1 MPSTKHCPFA
11 AAGAANGFGAR
22 QEAPPR
28 ADGDRGRLVGRAE
41 GTGMSEV
48 VIVGGGL
55 AGLVAARRLA
65 RDEADVTLFERRAE
79 LGGRVRSR
87 EVDGFTLDRGFQV
100 LFSAYPAVREELD
113 LGALDLRTFA
123 PGATIARPDHRS
135 TLADPF
141 RAPLA
146 AVESAMNPD
155 VTLLDKLRVLRLRR
169 ELGNADPDELLDGPT
184 ESIREYLD
192 GKGFSEKFVE
202 NFAAPFYG
210 GITLDR
216 SLSTDAGVFRYTFS
230 MLSRGK
236 TAVPADGMGAIPRQL
251 AARAREAGV
260 SIRTGTEVTAVEGAA
275 GDGATGEGGTG
286 KATVETGGETVDAD
300 AVVVATD
307 PRTARQLT
315 GVESIPTDARGC
327 VTQYF
332 RTREHRSLD
341 TGHRL
346 VLNAVDSCPN
356 TVAPLSTVAPEY
368 APDGHALL
376 SATTLGVPDR
386 SDEELATAVRD
397 ALVTWY
403 PEHRFDDL
411 ELLATDRVEFA
422 QFDQPPGFRDGLPAA
437 DAPEGPVYLAGD
449 YTEWSSIQGALESG
463 RAAAEAVSDDI

>member
-1 MPSTKHCPFA
+1 
-11 AAGAANGFGAR
+11 
-22 QEAPPR
+22 
-28 ADGDRGRLVGRAE
+28 
-41 GTGMSEV
+41 MSDIV
-48 VIVGGGL
+48 VVGGGL

-65 RDEADVTLFERRAE
+65 RDGADVTLSERRDE

-100 LFSAYPAVREELD
+100 MFTAYPAVREELD
-113 LGALDLRTFA
+113 LDALDLRTFA

-141 RAPLA
+141 RAPLS

-155 VTLLDKLRVLRLRR
+155 VTLMDKVRVLQLRR
-169 ELGNADPDELLDGPT
+169 ELGNADPAELLDGSS

-230 MLSRGK
+230 MLSRGN
-236 TAVPADGMGAIPRQL
+236 TAVPADGMGAISDQL
-251 AARAREAGV
+251 AARARDAGV
-260 SIRTGTEVTAVEGAA
+260 SIETGGEVTAVEGATS
-275 GDGATGEGGTG
+275 DGTDGG
-286 KATVETGGETVDAD
+286 ATVEAGGETVDTD

-307 PRTARQLT
+307 PKRARELT
-315 GVESIPTDARGC
+315 GVESVPTDARGC

-422 QFDQPPGFRDGLPAA
+422 QFDQPPGFREGLPAV
-437 DAPEGPVYLAGD
+437 DAPDGPVYLAGD
-449 YTEWSSIQGALESG
+449 YTQWSSIQGALESG
-463 RAAAEAVSDDI
+463 QIAAETVSDEV